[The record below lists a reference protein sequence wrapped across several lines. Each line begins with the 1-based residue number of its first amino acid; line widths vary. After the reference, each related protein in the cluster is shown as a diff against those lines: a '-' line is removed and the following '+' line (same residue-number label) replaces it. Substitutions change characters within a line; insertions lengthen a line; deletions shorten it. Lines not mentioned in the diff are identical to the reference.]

1 MFMQITK
8 KIFVLVYL
16 MLSLLFFN
24 CGSKKEDAKSMEQIR
39 LEEGIP
45 VKVESV
51 TPKMFQKNLTF
62 YSKLTGVKEST
73 KGALI
78 GGKIDRVLAR
88 VGDRVAKDQVLVE
101 FDRTNPGI
109 QYEQAKSAFE
119 IAEKTYLRTKAL
131 LEAGETSQAA
141 YDGAETQY
149 LVAKRNYEA
158 VKQALFIQ
166 SPFDGIVVD
175 IKVKDGDN
183 VKNEAHLFT
192 VAQLHKMRTKLWAT
206 ENEIIHIKK
215 GMKVTT
221 EYLGES
227 FIGKVIEVSLAAD
240 PYKQAF
246 YAEVEFDNP
255 KNKLP
260 SGIVLEFKVVIYEN
274 PNAIIIPRNLV
285 QKDDKGMFVFV
296 EKNSSAVKTY
306 IKNGFDSGADYEV
319 SSGLR
324 AGDKLIVQGANLL
337 EDGAKVKVIQ

>member
-1 MFMQITK
+1 MQIKK

-16 MLSLLFFN
+16 IQSLMFFN
-24 CGSKKEDAKSMEQIR
+24 CGSKKEEVKSMEQIR

-51 TPKMFQKNLTF
+51 TLKMFQKKLHF

-101 FDRTNPGI
+101 FDRTNPGV

-119 IAEKTYLRTKAL
+119 IAEKTYHRTKAL
-131 LEAGETSQAA
+131 MEAGETSQAA

-175 IKVKDGDN
+175 VKVKDGDN
-183 VKNEAHLFT
+183 VKDEAHLFT
-192 VAQLHKMRTKLWAT
+192 VAQLHKMRAKLWAT

-215 GMKVTT
+215 AMKVTT
-221 EYLGES
+221 EYLGET
-227 FIGKVIEVSLAAD
+227 FIGKVIGVSLAAD

-246 YAEVEFDNP
+246 YAEVEFNNP

-274 PNAIIIPRNLV
+274 PNAIMIPRNLV
-285 QKDDKGMFVFV
+285 AKDENGTFVFV
-296 EKNSSAVKTY
+296 EKNSTAVKTY
-306 IKNGFDSGADYEV
+306 IKNGFESGADYEV

-324 AGDKLIVQGANLL
+324 AGDKIIIQGANFL